1 MVMIALVGSD
11 QDRHV
16 FRTSLDLQYTG
27 YSKRSAA
34 AAAHD
39 DQNPANLA
47 QLETRGSEE
56 DDSDRDLIF
65 LCSRSWVVLP
75 AFAQDS
81 QERQYSD
88 SMREDMGSPSLSS
101 DRTFSIGIRRSSAM
115 Q

>member
-1 MVMIALVGSD
+1 MIALVGSD

-27 YSKRSAA
+27 YIKRSAAAA

-39 DQNPANLA
+39 DQNFANLA
-47 QLETRGSEE
+47 QLATRGSEE

>member
-1 MVMIALVGSD
+1 MVMIALIGSD

-39 DQNPANLA
+39 DQNSANLA
-47 QLETRGSEE
+47 QFATRGSEE